1 MRNVQCAARGDVL
14 EGGSSGY
21 GPVASHEITPAL
33 RGASNHIASD
43 ASELPTVV
51 YVPDLARFLRI
62 SEKAVRHRAA
72 RGQVPRPF
80 KSGKALAW
88 TREDVLTWLRE
99 CGRAAGPA
107 KMKITL
113 RPYTNDKT
121 RFHVDIRFMNP
132 AVANETIRRRLVA
145 PPGLDEK
152 QARTWGERQVPLILR
167 ELVGGT
173 ADAVTVA
180 HQKEIITMRAP
191 RLTLA
196 EFYERRF
203 LPEHVALQKRAT
215 RDSYESLYRNHI
227 GPQLGDVPIAAIDED
242 RISEFRAALHKR
254 VGITT
259 ANVVLGKLAKILKK
273 AKKLKAITVLPDVE
287 RFPVPRARPK
297 PVFSDVEIARLSEAA
312 ADRSPDALL
321 VCLLALDA
329 NLRVSEICALQWT
342 DINLEQ
348 RTITVQHNVYKGEEQ
363 TPKGEIKTIA
373 LSSGVLRALE
383 EHRKRG
389 ELGPL
394 VLYRRSQFPRGEW
407 APHTPHSIKHLLNE
421 TQKQGKVARS
431 GPYLLRHSGLTRL
444 ANLGA
449 SVYAVQAMAR
459 HARLQTTQA
468 YLHQLGSRLTREAV
482 NLLDDAAAGNPGGK
496 TVAKRARTR
505 KK

>member
-1 MRNVQCAARGDVL
+1 
-14 EGGSSGY
+14 
-21 GPVASHEITPAL
+21 
-33 RGASNHIASD
+33 
-43 ASELPTVV
+43 
-51 YVPDLARFLRI
+51 
-62 SEKAVRHRAA
+62 
-72 RGQVPRPF
+72 
-80 KSGKALAW
+80 
-88 TREDVLTWLRE
+88 
-99 CGRAAGPA
+99 
-107 KMKITL
+107 MKITL
-113 RPYTNDKT
+113 RPYANDKT

-132 AVANETIRRRLVA
+132 CNEPTTRSAGAWSR
-145 PPGLDEK
+145 PPGLMTR
-152 QARTWGERQVPLILR
+152 QARR
-167 ELVGGT
+167 VGGTPGPADPPRARRGT
-173 ADAVTVA
+173 ADAVAVA
-180 HQKEIITMRAP
+180 QKEIITMRAP

-227 GPQLGDVPIAAIDED
+227 GPQLGDVPIAVIDED

-373 LSSGVLRALE
+373 LSSGVLRALA

-389 ELGPL
+389 ELGTAGPL
-394 VLYRRSQFPRGEW
+394 PALAAHRLASGHPTRRTASGTCSTRRRSRGRSRAAARTCSGTPGSPAWPTSARASTPSRRWPATRACRPRRR
-407 APHTPHSIKHLLNE
+407 TS
-421 TQKQGKVARS
+421 TSTAR
-431 GPYLLRHSGLTRL
+431 
-444 ANLGA
+444 
-449 SVYAVQAMAR
+449 
-459 HARLQTTQA
+459 
-468 YLHQLGSRLTREAV
+468 GSR
-482 NLLDDAAAGNPGGK
+482 
-496 TVAKRARTR
+496 AKP
-505 KK
+505 

>member
-1 MRNVQCAARGDVL
+1 
-14 EGGSSGY
+14 
-21 GPVASHEITPAL
+21 VA
-33 RGASNHIASD
+33 
-43 ASELPTVV
+43 
-51 YVPDLARFLRI
+51 
-62 SEKAVRHRAA
+62 
-72 RGQVPRPF
+72 
-80 KSGKALAW
+80 
-88 TREDVLTWLRE
+88 
-99 CGRAAGPA
+99 
-107 KMKITL
+107 
-113 RPYTNDKT
+113 
-121 RFHVDIRFMNP
+121 
-132 AVANETIRRRLVA
+132 
-145 PPGLDEK
+145 
-152 QARTWGERQVPLILR
+152 
-167 ELVGGT
+167 
-173 ADAVTVA
+173 
-180 HQKEIITMRAP
+180 QKEIITMRAP

-227 GPQLGDVPIAAIDED
+227 GPQLGDVPIAVIDED
-242 RISEFRAALHKR
+242 RISSFRAALHKR

-259 ANVVLGKLAKILKK
+259 ANRRARQAGQDSSRRPRSSRRSRCCRTSSAS
-273 AKKLKAITVLPDVE
+273 
-287 RFPVPRARPK
+287 RCPRARPK

-373 LSSGVLRALE
+373 LSSGVLRAIDGAPQ
-383 EHRKRG
+383 RAASSGRWSSTG
-389 ELGPL
+389 A
-394 VLYRRSQFPRGEW
+394 RSTRAASGH
-407 APHTPHSIKHLLNE
+407 PHTPHSVRHLLNE

-431 GPYLLRHSGLTRL
+431 GPHLLRHTGLTRL

-468 YLHQLGSRLTREAV
+468 YLHLQQCTVSREAA
-482 NLLDDAAAGNPGGK
+482 NLLDTAADKPRGK
-496 TVAKRARTR
+496 RLANQAKPRR
-505 KK
+505 K

>member
-1 MRNVQCAARGDVL
+1 MEIATARSANSLQSHDD
-14 EGGSSGY
+14 SS
-21 GPVASHEITPAL
+21 S
-33 RGASNHIASD
+33 
-43 ASELPTVV
+43 LPSVV
-51 YVPDLARFLRI
+51 YVPDLAVFLRI

-72 RGQVPRPF
+72 RGQLPRPF
-80 KSGKALAW
+80 RSGKALAW
-88 TREDVLTWLRE
+88 TREDVLSWLRE

-107 KMKITL
+107 KMKIKL
-113 RPYTNDKT
+113 RPYANDTT

-132 AVANETIRRRLVA
+132 TVANETIRRRLVA

-152 QARTWGERQVPLILR
+152 QARAWGERQIPLILR

-173 ADAVTVA
+173 SNVGTVEL
-180 HQKEIITMRAP
+180 QKESISTRAP

-203 LPEHVALQKRAT
+203 QPEHVALQKRAT
-215 RDSYESLYRNHI
+215 RDSYECLYRNHI
-227 GPQLGDVPIAAIDED
+227 GPLLGDVPIGTIDED
-242 RISEFRAALHKR
+242 KISEFSAALRKR
-254 VGITT
+254 VSVTT

-273 AKKLKAITVLPDVE
+273 AKRLKAIPVLPEVE
-287 RFPVPRARPK
+287 CFPVPRARPK
-297 PVFSDVEIARLSEAA
+297 RVFSEAEIQRLNEAA
-312 ADRSPDALL
+312 EERSPESLL
-321 VCLLALDA
+321 VCLLALDV
-329 NLRVSEICALQWT
+329 NLRVSEICALQWS
-342 DINLEQ
+342 DIDFEQ
-348 RTITVQHNVYKGEEQ
+348 GTITVQHNVYKGEEQ

-373 LSSGVLRALE
+373 ISTAALRALA

-394 VLYRRSQFPRGEW
+394 VLYRRSQHTGGEW
-407 APHTPHSIKHLLNE
+407 APHTPHSIKHQLNE

-431 GPYLLRHSGLTRL
+431 GPHLLRHTGLTRL

-468 YLHQLGSRLTREAV
+468 YLHQLGTGLTREAV
-482 NLLDDAAAGNPGGK
+482 TLLDKASGGN
-496 TVAKRARTR
+496 TVAKRAKTR

>member
-1 MRNVQCAARGDVL
+1 MSAVTGPCTQVEIAPARATALLQDVVDECGL
-14 EGGSSGY
+14 P
-21 GPVASHEITPAL
+21 PVI
-33 RGASNHIASD
+33 
-43 ASELPTVV
+43 
-51 YVPDLARFLRI
+51 YVSDLARFLRI

-88 TREDVLTWLRE
+88 TREDVMTWLRE

-113 RPYTNDKT
+113 RPYPHDTT

-132 AVANETIRRRLVA
+132 TAANETIRRRLVA

-173 ADAVTVA
+173 GHAAAVEP
-180 HQKEIITMRAP
+180 QKESTIATRAP
-191 RLTLA
+191 RMTLA

-215 RDSYESLYRNHI
+215 RDSYECLYRNHI
-227 GPQLGDVPIAAIDED
+227 GPLLGDEPIAAIDED
-242 RISEFRAALHKR
+242 KISTFSAALRKR

-259 ANVVLGKLAKILKK
+259 SNVVLGKLAKMLKK
-273 AKKLKAITVLPDVE
+273 AKRLKLIPVLPEVE
-287 RFPVPRARPK
+287 RFPVPKTRKKR
-297 PVFSDVEIARLSEAA
+297 VFSDAEIARLSEAA
-312 ADRSPDALL
+312 ADRSPEALL
-321 VCLLALDA
+321 VCLLALDV
-329 NLRVSEICALQWT
+329 NLRVSEICALRWT
-342 DINLEQ
+342 DIDFEQ
-348 RTITVQHNVYKGEEQ
+348 KTITVEHNVYKGEEQ
-363 TPKGEIKTIA
+363 TPKGEIRTIA
-373 LSSGVLRALE
+373 LSAAVLRALE
-383 EHRKRG
+383 EHRRRG

-394 VLYRRSQFPRGEW
+394 VVYRRSQHTGGEW

-421 TQKQGKVARS
+421 TQKQGQVARS
-431 GPYLLRHSGLTRL
+431 GPHLLRHTGLTRL

-459 HARLQTTQA
+459 HARLQTTQS
-468 YLHQLGSRLTREAV
+468 YLHQLGTTLSREAV
-482 NLLDDAAAGNPGGK
+482 TLLDQAAAGKPIGK
-496 TVAKRARTR
+496 AVAKRAKARQ
-505 KK
+505 K

>member
-1 MRNVQCAARGDVL
+1 
-14 EGGSSGY
+14 
-21 GPVASHEITPAL
+21 
-33 RGASNHIASD
+33 
-43 ASELPTVV
+43 
-51 YVPDLARFLRI
+51 
-62 SEKAVRHRAA
+62 
-72 RGQVPRPF
+72 
-80 KSGKALAW
+80 
-88 TREDVLTWLRE
+88 
-99 CGRAAGPA
+99 
-107 KMKITL
+107 MKITL

-145 PPGLDEK
+145 PPGLDER

-180 HQKEIITMRAP
+180 QKEIITMRAP

-227 GPQLGDVPIAAIDED
+227 GPQLGDVPIAVIDED

-394 VLYRRSQFPRGEW
+394 VLYRRSQHTAASGHPTRRTASSTCSTRRRSRGRSRAAARTCSGTAGSPAWPTSARASTPSRRWPATRACRPRRR
-407 APHTPHSIKHLLNE
+407 TS
-421 TQKQGKVARS
+421 TSSAR
-431 GPYLLRHSGLTRL
+431 
-444 ANLGA
+444 
-449 SVYAVQAMAR
+449 
-459 HARLQTTQA
+459 
-468 YLHQLGSRLTREAV
+468 GSR
-482 NLLDDAAAGNPGGK
+482 
-496 TVAKRARTR
+496 AKP
-505 KK
+505 

>member
-1 MRNVQCAARGDVL
+1 MDGRIARREGDVAVCVAL
-14 EGGSSGY
+14 EPRATREG
-21 GPVASHEITPAL
+21 APACSVVS
-33 RGASNHIASD
+33 RHREGD
-43 ASELPTVV
+43 TDGLPLIV

-113 RPYTNDKT
+113 RPYANDKT
-121 RFHVDIRFMNP
+121 RFHVDIRFMHP
-132 AVANETIRRRLVA
+132 AVANEAIRRRLVA
-145 PPGLDEK
+145 PPGLDER
-152 QARTWGERQVPLILR
+152 QARAWGERQVPLILR

-180 HQKEIITMRAP
+180 QKEIITMRAP

-227 GPQLGDVPIAAIDED
+227 GPQLGDVPIAVIDED

-394 VLYRRSQFPRGEW
+394 VLYRRSQHTGGEW

-431 GPYLLRHSGLTRL
+431 GPHLLRHSGLTRL

-482 NLLDDAAAGNPGGK
+482 NLLDDAAAGNANGK
-496 TVAKRARTR
+496 PVAKRARTR